1 MNTTRL
7 LTAGGVLA
15 ASLVLVACGGGSDGT
30 ATKPAGTATKS
41 AGASTLSVKSVAGIG
56 DVLVDSDGRALYA
69 SDLEA
74 NGKVAC
80 VKGCTAFWQ
89 PLTVDSG
96 TPTAPAEVGKLG
108 VVKRPDGT
116 RQVTAGGKLL
126 YTFSEDSPGKV
137 TGNGFS
143 DDFDG
148 RHFTWNAVLA
158 GGETAGSSGDVGGY

>member
-1 MNTTRL
+1 MNITRL
-7 LTAGGVLA
+7 FAAGGVLA
-15 ASLVLVACGGGSDGT
+15 ASLVLVACGGGSSDT
-30 ATKPAGTATKS
+30 ATKPAVTATKS
-41 AGASTLSVKSVAGIG
+41 AGTSTLSVKSVNGIG
-56 DVLVDSDGRALYA
+56 DVLVDSQGRALYA

-74 NGKVAC
+74 DGKVAC

-89 PLTVDSG
+89 PLPVDSG
-96 TPTAPAEVGKLG
+96 MPAAPAEIGKLG

-126 YTFSEDSPGKV
+126 YTFTEDSPGKV

-148 RHFTWNAVLA
+148 RHFTWTAVLA
-158 GGETAGSSGDVGGY
+158 GGKKADSSGAVGGY

>member
-1 MNTTRL
+1 MKTTRL
-7 LTAGGVLA
+7 LTAGAVVA
-15 ASLVLVACGGGSDGT
+15 ASLVLVACGGGPAGT
-30 ATKPAGTATKS
+30 TTKPARTATKS
-41 AGASTLSVKSVAGIG
+41 QSASTLSVKSVAGIG
-56 DVLVDSDGRALYA
+56 NVLVDSEGRALYA

-74 NGKVAC
+74 DGKVAC

-96 TPTAPAEVGKLG
+96 TPMAPAEAGKLG
-108 VVKRPDGT
+108 VVRRPDGT

-126 YTFSEDSPGKV
+126 YTFTEDSPGKV

-158 GGETAGSSGDVGGY
+158 GGKTAGSSGDVDGY